1 MSSKGNLFFRFLMYI
16 AREKEIY
23 LIDRNNDVFQIDDL
37 RFPSVQSNH
46 LVDTLVDGELVTSKN
61 DGKQLFLIYDLISLN
76 GDKLRLA
83 DFDIRYETI
92 QVLLTIRA

>member
-1 MSSKGNLFFRFLMYI
+1 MYI

-37 RFPSVQSNH
+37 RFPSAQSDH
-46 LVDTLVDGELVTSKN
+46 LVETLMDGEMVTYKN
-61 DGKQLFLIYDLISLN
+61 DGKQHFLIYDIISLN
-76 GDKLRLA
+76 GDKVRLA

-92 QVLLTIRA
+92 QVLMTICA